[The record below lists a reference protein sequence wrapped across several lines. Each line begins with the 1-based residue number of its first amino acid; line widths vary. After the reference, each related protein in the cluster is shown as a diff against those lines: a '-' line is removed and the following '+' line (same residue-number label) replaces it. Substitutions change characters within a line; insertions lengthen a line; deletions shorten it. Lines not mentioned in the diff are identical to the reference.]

1 MNLFDLFAK
10 LTLDSSEYEKGLKDA
25 EDKAG
30 GFGGK
35 LKTAMKVGAA
45 AVAAVTTEAVA
56 LGTSLVKGAADVAE
70 YGDNIDKMSQKL
82 GLSTE
87 KYQQWDYVLS
97 QAGAD
102 IDSMSVGMKTLTNKL
117 DDAKN
122 GGADA
127 QAMFEKLGL
136 SMEDLN
142 NMSRED
148 VFEQV
153 IYGFQGMADST
164 ERAALANDLFG
175 RSGQELTPLFNSS
188 VESTKELMQAS
199 KDLGMVM
206 SDEAVGGAVKFHD
219 ALDTLQRVFG
229 GAKNKLLG
237 DFMPSLTT
245 VMTGLTEL
253 ISGNGGLD
261 KINEG
266 IEQFV
271 GKIANTAPKLLTVGS
286 QILVSLGDAI
296 IANLPLLINSAGVV
310 LKTLGEGLLQQLP
323 TIVAVGLDILMS
335 LATGIAD
342 SLPTLIPTIVDVVL
356 QIVDTLTQP
365 DTLSALVDAS
375 IAIMLA
381 LADGLIDAIPQL
393 IEAIPTI
400 IENLVFALADNGPKL
415 IEAGLKLVLKL
426 AEGIIKSAGQ
436 LLAAAPELI
445 LSLIT
450 GIVRQFQ
457 SLLDT
462 GKRIVDSVKDGFKQ
476 KVEEAKNW
484 GRDLIQNFLDGIKQ
498 KWENLK
504 QTVSNVAQTVKNFL
518 GFSEPKEGPLSDF
531 HTYAPDMMM
540 LFAQGIEQNAG
551 LLRSTLT
558 KALDFST
565 VSPEFPELQYSGRA
579 VFGGYGA
586 AYGVSEIVLLLQ
598 LILERIPSDVR
609 LDSGELVGW
618 LDNALGIRAEQK
630 RRGN

>member
-70 YGDNIDKMSQKL
+70 YGDHIDKMSQRL
-82 GLSTE
+82 GLSVE
-87 KYQQWDYVLS
+87 KYQQLDYVLS
-97 QAGAD
+97 QSGAD
-102 IDSMSVGMKTLTNKL
+102 IDSLSVGMKTLTNKL

-122 GGADA
+122 GGVDA

-148 VFEQV
+148 VLEQV

-188 VESTKELMQAS
+188 VENTKELMQAS

-206 SDEAVGGAVKFHD
+206 SDEAVGGATKFHD
-219 ALDTLQRVFG
+219 ALDTLKRAFG
-229 GAKNKLLG
+229 GAKNSLLG

-253 ISGNGGLD
+253 ISGGGGLD

-266 IEQFV
+266 IEQFI
-271 GKIANTAPKLLTVGS
+271 GKIADTAPKLLTVGS

-296 IANLPLLINSAGVV
+296 IANLPLLIDSAGAV
-310 LKTLGEGLLQQLP
+310 LKTLGEGLLKQLP
-323 TIVAVGLDILMS
+323 TIVAVGLDILLS

-365 DTLSALVDAS
+365 DTLAALVDAS
-375 IAIMLA
+375 IAI
-381 LADGLIDAIPQL
+381 
-393 IEAIPTI
+393 I
-400 IENLVFALADNGPKL
+400 IA
-415 IEAGLKLVLKL
+415 L
-426 AEGIIKSAGQ
+426 AEGLISAVPT
-436 LLAAAPELI
+436 LLERAPEIVGNLVTAIVENAPKLLTAAWELI
-445 LSLIT
+445 KKLGT
-450 GIVRQFQ
+450 GIIQNLPEIFSKGKDIVGKLIDGVKSLFA
-457 SLLDT
+457 SLL
-462 GKRIVDSVKDGFKQ
+462 SVGRDIIGSVRDGIKQ
-476 KVEEAKNW
+476 KIDDAKSW
-484 GRDLIQNFLDGIKQ
+484 GRDLIQNFLDGIKE
-498 KWENLK
+498 KWNALK
-504 QTVSNVAQTVKNFL
+504 EGVFNVAQTVKNFL

-565 VSPEFPELQYSGRA
+565 VSPEFPELQYFGRA
-579 VFGGYGA
+579 TFGGYGT
-586 AYGVSEIVLLLQ
+586 AYGLSEIVLLLQ
-598 LILERIPSDVR
+598 LILERIPADVR

-618 LDNALGIRAEQK
+618 LDNALGIRAAQK
-630 RRGN
+630 ARGN